1 MRFLTCLI
9 FLACM
14 FSFMPKTF
22 AASELV
28 IYSSKNAS
36 YMKPLFD
43 EYSRETGVAISFLVG
58 PMPALISRLEIE
70 GTGNK
75 ADIILGTGASYFW
88 TASDKGLFAPV
99 PSKTLERNVPEHL
112 RSPRNDWF
120 SFSKRARTI
129 VYNTDKVS
137 ESELSSYA
145 DLAVSKWQGRLC
157 LTTSSSDYTR
167 SLIAMLIAASNVEKT
182 QATVSG
188 WVQNLAIP
196 PVQDDMQIVE
206 AISSGK
212 CDVGIIN
219 SYYYARLKREQPDT
233 KLRLFWA
240 DQNSAGVHMNITAAA
255 VTANSSNKVQA
266 IDFVEWLTTK
276 RPQVRYA
283 NLSMEYP
290 VNPKVYP
297 AREVAK
303 WGRFSEDE
311 QPIYQTGKNREVTLK
326 VIEQANYL

>member
-1 MRFLTCLI
+1 
-9 FLACM
+9 
-14 FSFMPKTF
+14 MPKTF
-22 AASELV
+22 AASELA
-28 IYSSKNAS
+28 IYSSKNAT

-58 PMPALISRLEIE
+58 PISALMSRIEIE
-70 GTGNK
+70 GKGSK
-75 ADIILGTGASYFW
+75 ADIILGTGASNFW
-88 TASDKGLFAPV
+88 TASEKGLFAPV
-99 PSKTLERNVPEHL
+99 PSRTLARNVPEHL
-112 RSPRNDWF
+112 RSPKNDWF

-145 DLAVSKWQGRLC
+145 DLAASKWQGRLC

-167 SLIAMLIAASNVEKT
+167 SLIAMLIAASNADT
-182 QATVSG
+182 TLNTVSG
-188 WVQNLAIP
+188 WVKNLAIP

-206 AISSGK
+206 DISSGK

-240 DQNSAGVHMNITAAA
+240 DQNGAGVHMNITAAA

-276 RPQVRYA
+276 RPQMQYA

-303 WGRFSEDE
+303 WGRFSEDH
-311 QPIYQTGKNREVTLK
+311 QPLYKTGENREAALEIIQK
-326 VIEQANYL
+326 ANYL

>member
-9 FLACM
+9 ILACM

-58 PMPALISRLEIE
+58 PMPALISRLEID

-88 TASDKGLFAPV
+88 TASEKGLFAPV

-167 SLIAMLIAASNVEKT
+167 SLIAMLIADSNVEKT

>member
-1 MRFLTCLI
+1 MRFRTCLI
-9 FLACM
+9 SLVCI
-14 FSFMPKTF
+14 FSFTQKTF

-43 EYSRETGVAISFLVG
+43 DYSRETGVAISFLVG
-58 PMPALISRLEIE
+58 PTPELISRLEIE
-70 GTGNK
+70 GKDSK

-88 TASDKGLFAPV
+88 AASEKGLFAPV
-99 PSKTLERNVPEHL
+99 PSRALERNVPEHL
-112 RSPRNDWF
+112 KSPKNDWF
-120 SFSKRARTI
+120 SFSKRARSMI
-129 VYNTDKVS
+129 FNTDKVS

-145 DLAVSKWQGRLC
+145 GLAASKWQGRLC

-188 WVQNLAIP
+188 WVKNLAIP
-196 PVQDDMQIVE
+196 TVQDDMQVIE
-206 AISSGK
+206 AMTAGD

-233 KLRLFWA
+233 KLKLFWA
-240 DQNSAGVHMNITAAA
+240 DQNEGGVHMNVTAIA
-255 VTANSSNKVQA
+255 VTATSHNKVQA
-266 IDFVEWLTTK
+266 IDFLEWLTTK

-303 WGRFSEDE
+303 WGRFSEDT
-311 QPIYQTGKNREVTLK
+311 QPLYKTGKNRETALEIIQK
-326 VIEQANYL
+326 ANYL

>member
-1 MRFLTCLI
+1 MRFITCLI

-88 TASDKGLFAPV
+88 TASEKGLFAPV

-137 ESELSSYA
+137 ASELSSYA

-276 RPQVRYA
+276 RPQVSYA

>member
-1 MRFLTCLI
+1 MRFRTCLI
-9 FLACM
+9 SLVCI
-14 FSFMPKTF
+14 FSFTQKTF

-43 EYSRETGVAISFLVG
+43 DYSRETGVAISFLVG
-58 PMPALISRLEIE
+58 PTPALISRLEIE
-70 GTGNK
+70 GKDSK

-88 TASDKGLFAPV
+88 TASEKGLFAPV
-99 PSKTLERNVPEHL
+99 PSRTLERNVPEHL
-112 RSPRNDWF
+112 RSPKNDWF

-129 VYNTDKVS
+129 VFNTDKVS

-145 DLAVSKWQGRLC
+145 DLAASKWQGRLC

-188 WVQNLAIP
+188 WVKNLAIP

-212 CDVGIIN
+212 CDIGIIN

-240 DQNSAGVHMNITAAA
+240 DQNGAGVHINITAAA

-276 RPQVRYA
+276 RPQMQYA

-303 WGRFSEDE
+303 WGRFSEDQ
-311 QPIYQTGKNREVTLK
+311 QPLYKTGENREAALEIIQK
-326 VIEQANYL
+326 ANYL

>member
-9 FLACM
+9 ILACM

-88 TASDKGLFAPV
+88 TASEKGLFAPV

-167 SLIAMLIAASNVEKT
+167 SLIAMLIADSNVEKT

>member
-1 MRFLTCLI
+1 MRFLTCFISLVYI
-9 FLACM
+9 F
-14 FSFMPKTF
+14 FFTTKTF

-36 YMKPLFD
+36 YIKPLFD
-43 EYSRETGVAISFLVG
+43 KYSRETGVAISFLVG
-58 PMPALISRLEIE
+58 PTPALISRLEIE
-70 GTGNK
+70 GKGSN

-88 TASDKGLFAPV
+88 TASKKGLFAPV
-99 PSKTLERNVPEHL
+99 PSKTLERNVPTHL
-112 RSPRNDWF
+112 KSPNNDWF

-129 VYNTDKVS
+129 IFNTDKVS

-145 DLAVSKWQGRLC
+145 DLAASKWRGRLC

-167 SLIAMLIAASNVEKT
+167 SLIAMLIAAGNEETT

-188 WVQNLAIP
+188 WVKNLAIA

-233 KLRLFWA
+233 KLKLFWA
-240 DQNSAGVHMNITAAA
+240 DQNSTGVHVNITAAA
-255 VTANSSNKVQA
+255 VSANSSNKVQA

-276 RPQVRYA
+276 RPQVSYT

-311 QPIYQTGKNREVTLK
+311 QPIYQSGKNREATLK

>member
-1 MRFLTCLI
+1 MRFRTCLI
-9 FLACM
+9 SLVCI
-14 FSFMPKTF
+14 FSFTQKTF

-70 GTGNK
+70 GKGSK
-75 ADIILGTGASYFW
+75 ADIVLGTGASYFW
-88 TASDKGLFAPV
+88 TASEKELFAPV
-99 PSKTLERNVPEHL
+99 PSRTLERNVPEHL
-112 RSPRNDWF
+112 RSPKNDWF

-129 VYNTDKVS
+129 VYNAEKIS

-145 DLAVSKWQGRLC
+145 DLAASKWQGQLC

-167 SLIAMLIAASNVEKT
+167 SLIAMLIAASNADT
-182 QATVSG
+182 TLNTVSG
-188 WVQNLAIP
+188 WIKNLAIP

-240 DQNSAGVHMNITAAA
+240 DQNGAGVHMNITAAA

-276 RPQVRYA
+276 RPQVSYT

-297 AREVAK
+297 AREVSK

-311 QPIYQTGKNREVTLK
+311 QPIYQTGKNREPALE

>member
-9 FLACM
+9 ILACM

-58 PMPALISRLEIE
+58 PMPALISRLEID

-88 TASDKGLFAPV
+88 TASEKGLFAPV